1 MYAYVAPRRSTEQS
15 LRFDYFDLA
24 EFASTLQHLAFLK
37 WHRGSVFEAFLKLQ
51 VGQAHTA
58 AAAPRIQ

>member
-1 MYAYVAPRRSTEQS
+1 MEQS

-37 WHRGSVFEAFLKLQ
+37 WHRGSVFEAEGLLQ

>member
-1 MYAYVAPRRSTEQS
+1 VEQS

-24 EFASTLQHLAFLK
+24 EFTSTLQHLAFLK
-37 WHRGSVFEAFLKLQ
+37 WHRGSVFEAEGLLQ
-51 VGQAHTA
+51 VNQALTA